1 VIRLLF
7 RPIRVLDGRHVEVFR
22 APPMTITTPPQK
34 DGSNNLNDAYRSIV
48 GGKYGMFNYDA
59 PSARSTP
66 KGTSSGNVTPTTL
79 PYTPVYTINT
89 ASPTVASSSGPTI
102 PGAEASG
109 FSSALDQTVA
119 RLIMSENTL
128 QHYRSDAPRR
138 RTYVTEDTVITRPD
152 YTIQPRYSQA
162 LHPKGEGATTSYNTS
177 DHSGDV

>member
-1 VIRLLF
+1 MMHQVPAAL
-7 RPIRVLDGRHVEVFR
+7 
-22 APPMTITTPPQK
+22 Q
-34 DGSNNLNDAYRSIV
+34 N
-48 GGKYGMFNYDA
+48 
-59 PSARSTP
+59 
-66 KGTSSGNVTPTTL
+66 
-79 PYTPVYTINT
+79 TPVYTVNT
-89 ASPTVASSSGPTI
+89 SSPTVAASSGPTI

-119 RLIMSENTL
+119 RVIISENTL

-138 RTYVTEDTVITRPD
+138 RTYVNEDRVTTRPD